1 MTIGNDSVQKV
12 IEIQIN
18 NDKAIDSIVR
28 QRLEIEKLKKEQEQW
43 KEDLKNGSL
52 SQQDFATKME
62 ASNAVITNNK
72 KSIQALSKEVQN
84 NIKTSD
90 SQEGSLASLRAQ
102 LSNTTKEYD
111 SMSRVERESAKGK
124 EMQDKINSIT
134 TELKITEEA
143 TQRFY
148 RNVGNYQ
155 ESFSKALTPMV
166 TQLDEMKNKYMQMS
180 QAEKSSAQGQE
191 LLGHIDAMRQS
202 IDTTAGIAG
211 KFQDQLLS
219 MAGVQNGAIG
229 NAVQMSGGITN
240 IGQAFTAAKAGAAAF
255 GTQLLALLANPI
267 VAVLAGVAVA
277 IGLVVKAMSSSRE
290 VTGRVNVLLAP
301 LKTLLGAIT
310 GVIVNLAGYI
320 LSVVEAGAKML
331 SFFSGLAESL
341 PIVGKYF
348 KEVNDATRESIEL
361 AKEKALLGKAERS
374 MIVDQAKSE
383 LEVSKLK
390 TQAKEKE
397 KYTVQQRIDMM
408 KRAGEIEK
416 EEAKK
421 SLALSQLRLKV
432 AVNEAKIANDSSS
445 ATAKNIAE
453 LQAGVYNSTKDY
465 YDKTR
470 TILKQMNTL
479 KKEADADEKAKKD
492 AAKASAKEAA
502 TAAKERYDKEREAV
516 RQGEDVLL
524 ALIKDGVEKQRKE
537 INIKYDREIE
547 DLKHKISTEK
557 NLTVKAKQTMNT
569 TVKNLEIERR
579 KDLQK
584 ISEDEIKNQIEKE
597 QKRIELILASVKA
610 GSDQEYQLKMKALEK
625 QKEAELANT
634 KLTNEKSI
642 EERKKFEEEKQLIIN
657 KYAAQEDQLTDQHLN
672 DISKKQ
678 SDALKLDWENKIN
691 EAALNKQNTLQ
702 LELDQKQAELDSLHQ
717 LEGESNAEFSAR
729 QIAAKQAMVDK
740 KKAINDYE
748 VSIEQAKMTAIGD
761 ITGALSGLLEEAGE
775 HSKALA
781 KAGKVLALAEIAIN
795 TGKAIAAGTAEAIKA
810 GPFPL
815 NLVAIATTVGTVIAN
830 VTSAI
835 KTVKSAKFATGG
847 LVRGS
852 GSGTSDSIPA
862 MLSNG
867 ESVMTERATS
877 MFAPILSSF
886 NQIGGG
892 VPLTVQQS
900 SSSIMGEDMLAR
912 AVAKGVQAM
921 PSPVVSVK
929 EINDVSS
936 RVKVVESLGN
946 V

>member
-1 MTIGNDSVQKV
+1 MTTGNDSVQKV

-43 KEDLKNGSL
+43 KEDLKSGSL

-90 SQEGSLASLRAQ
+90 SQEGSLAALRAQ

-134 TELKITEEA
+134 TELKLTEEA

-155 ESFSKALTPMV
+155 ESFSKALSPMV
-166 TQLDEMKNKYMQMS
+166 TQLDDMKNKYMQMS
-180 QAEKSSAQGQE
+180 QAEKNSAQGKE

-211 KFQDQLLS
+211 KFQEQLLS

-229 NAVQMSGGITN
+229 TAVQMSGGITN
-240 IGQAFTAAKAGAAAF
+240 IGQAFTAAKAGVAAF
-255 GTQLLALLANPI
+255 GAQLLSLLANPI
-267 VAVLAGVAVA
+267 VAILAGVAAA
-277 IGLVVKAMSSSRE
+277 IMIVMKAMDSSKE
-290 VTGRVNVLLAP
+290 ITGRVNVLLAP
-301 LKTLLGAIT
+301 LKVLLGAVT
-310 GVIVNLAGYI
+310 GVIQTMAGYI

-331 SFFSGLAESL
+331 GFFSGLAEKL
-341 PIVGKYF
+341 PIVGQYF
-348 KEVNDATRESIEL
+348 KDINDANKEAIKL
-361 AKEKALLGKAERS
+361 AKDKAALGKEERK
-374 MIVDQAKSE
+374 MITDSAKNERDISD
-383 LEVSKLK
+383 LRTK
-390 TQAKEKE
+390 AKEKE
-397 KYTVQQRIDMM
+397 KYSIKERIAMM
-408 KRAGEIEK
+408 KKAGDIEE
-416 EEAKK
+416 EEAKRSV
-421 SLALSQLRLKV
+421 SLAKMRLQFALDTARIEKD
-432 AVNEAKIANDSSS
+432 NTP
-445 ATAKNIAE
+445 ATLTRIAE
-453 LQAGVYNSTKDY
+453 LEAGIYRAQKAYADSH
-465 YDKTR
+465 R

-479 KKEADADEKAKKD
+479 RSEDAADTKAKKD
-492 AAKASAKEAA
+492 AAKAAAKAAA

-547 DLKHKISTEK
+547 DLKHKIATEK
-557 NLTVKAKQTMNT
+557 NLTVKAKQTMNAT
-569 TVKNLEIERR
+569 IKNLELERK

-584 ISEDEIKNQIEKE
+584 ISEDDIKNQIEKE
-597 QKRIELILASVKA
+597 QKRIELVLASVKA
-610 GSDQEYQLKMKALEK
+610 GSDQEYQLKMEALEK
-625 QKEAELANT
+625 QKEAELANI
-634 KLTNEKSI
+634 KLT
-642 EERKKFEEEKQLIIN
+642 EEEKQLIRN

-678 SDALKLDWENKIN
+678 ADALKLDWENKIN
-691 EAALNKQNTLQ
+691 EAHLNNQNTLQ
-702 LELDQKQAELDSLHQ
+702 LELQDKEAELSNLHQ

-729 QIAAKQAMVDK
+729 EIAAKQAVVDK

-748 VSIEQAKMTAIGD
+748 VQIEQVKLTAIGD

-781 KAGKVLALAEIAIN
+781 QAGKVLALAEIAIN
-795 TGKAIAAGTAEAIKA
+795 TGKAIAAGTAQAMSV
-810 GPFPL
+810 PFPA
-815 NLVAIATTVGTVIAN
+815 NLAAIATTVATVIAN

-847 LVRGS
+847 LVKGS

-877 MFAPILSSF
+877 MFGPILSSF

-892 VPLTVQQS
+892 VPVTVQQS
-900 SSSIMGEDMLAR
+900 SSSIMGENMLAR

-921 PSPVVSVK
+921 PSPVVSIK
-929 EINDVSS
+929 EINNISS
-936 RVKVVESLGN
+936 RVKVVDSLGDN
-946 V
+946 